1 MDALKNGNS
10 ELASALMLHHID
22 HIEADLDLR
31 IKSGPTLSE
40 ALEF

>member
-10 ELASALMLHHID
+10 ELASALLLHHID
-22 HIEADLDLR
+22 QLEADLDLR